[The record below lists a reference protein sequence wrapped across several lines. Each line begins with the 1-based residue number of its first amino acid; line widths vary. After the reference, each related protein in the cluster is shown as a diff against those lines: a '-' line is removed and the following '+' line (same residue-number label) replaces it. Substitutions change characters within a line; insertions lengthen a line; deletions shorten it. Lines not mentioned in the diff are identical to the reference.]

1 MLVFIL
7 FPDVGIIL
15 CNLYEQN
22 NHDNF
27 VDYETRTA
35 LHVSWN
41 LKCLYHDSSVDRNSF
56 LNGPEWGFYTTCEMH
71 SVLHDAICKAQCH
84 TPNVNE
90 PCLFINWQFNIQ
102 HIILKILLGLICSF
116 GPQVDIVGHFKMYS
130 IFWRFLSSVHCTCE
144 IIWYK
149 LSGHKWE

>member
-27 VDYETRTA
+27 VDYETRIA

-56 LNGPEWGFYTTCEMH
+56 FKWTRVRF
-71 SVLHDAICKAQCH
+71 LHDMWNA
-84 TPNVNE
+84 
-90 PCLFINWQFNIQ
+90 
-102 HIILKILLGLICSF
+102 
-116 GPQVDIVGHFKMYS
+116 
-130 IFWRFLSSVHCTCE
+130 
-144 IIWYK
+144 
-149 LSGHKWE
+149 